1 MSTAEIAE
9 EVDASKS
16 WKNLH
21 FRLMCLARTY
31 AFTIFVFQYSMYLGA
46 HILLILALTTC
57 TLLVELRAN
66 QYALT
71 IYSTSQIVDHWL
83 KRTEIEVFKPRWRNL
98 YILIS
103 IYFIG
108 IAGFLA
114 GAPLFFCHTAL
125 FLAIFLTLLNA
136 KTQDHMKTPILRNIG
151 RSLDPEEGFF
161 DGAAYQGI
169 FPYTIVLI
177 IPPVFYFA
185 GGVIKMEPSL
195 QMVVGLS
202 VLGPFIGCTYGEA
215 MRFLLVRKEMER
227 LQERLSLSSC
237 EETGSNSG

>member
-31 AFTIFVFQYSMYLGA
+31 AFTVFVFQYFMYLGA
-46 HILLILALTTC
+46 NFFWLLALTAC
-57 TLLVELRAN
+57 ILVVEIRAN
-66 QYALT
+66 QYVLT
-71 IYSTSQIVDHWL
+71 IYSTPQIVDHWL
-83 KRTEIEVFKPRWRNL
+83 KRTEVEGIKPRWRNL
-98 YILIS
+98 CILLS

-108 IAGFLA
+108 IVGFLA
-114 GAPLFFCHTAL
+114 GAPLFFCHIVL

-151 RSLDPEEGFF
+151 RLLDPEEGYFF
-161 DGAAYQGI
+161 GAARQGI
-169 FPYTIVLI
+169 LHFVILLL
-177 IPPVFYFA
+177 IPPIFYFA
-185 GGVIKMEPSL
+185 GGVIRMEQET
-195 QMVVGLS
+195 QMAVGLA

-237 EETGSNSG
+237 EEKG